1 MLGLPVN
8 TVVGRVIPK
17 NSFDKQLS
25 KQERDLLTKNVEGI
39 RWEHR
44 LSTDTTGL
52 EPCDL
57 EEIQVLS
64 IALRTQDKLNALLD
78 AIDTVMPYSILFVVT
93 NTEGMVKYRFSA
105 KHRNVKDENVC
116 VIDDVF
122 ETEWLTAGSELAK
135 INIIGSLNTVALS
148 ICKHICSEDSPI
160 DNMDDYVA
168 RHKEKA
174 SLLRQIEQIKAQ
186 MSKCKQFNKKVELNR
201 QLNALLGLFANMV
214 K

>member
-1 MLGLPVN
+1 MFGLPIN

-25 KQERDLLTKNVEGI
+25 KPVRDILTRCVESI

-44 LSTDTTGL
+44 LSMDTTGL

-64 IALRTQDKLNALLD
+64 IVLRKQDKLNLLLD

-122 ETEWLTAGSELAK
+122 ETEWLTAGSEFAK
-135 INIIGSLNTVALS
+135 INIIVSLNTVALS
-148 ICKHICSEDSPI
+148 ICKQICGEDSPI
-160 DNMDDYVA
+160 DNIDEYVA
-168 RHKEKA
+168 RHKEKM
-174 SLLRQIEQIKAQ
+174 SLLKQIEQIKVQ

-201 QLNALLGLFANMV
+201 QLNTLRLSLESFE
-214 K
+214 